1 MMSQRAS
8 GYARLDHEFYR
19 TPRWV
24 VDCLLPELHPWA
36 ARRGLDAAIWEPAAG
51 EGHIV
56 NPLREAG
63 FDVYASDK
71 RSLIRGARQ
80 QDFMDVAACP
90 YPQIR
95 GIVTNP
101 PYGEKGELAARF
113 VHHALALMKPRK
125 GLVAMLLR
133 VDWDSAST
141 RTGIFRDC
149 QAWGHKIVLLRR
161 IKWDGLE
168 HVNDPSTNHAWF
180 IWNWS
185 RTGPPTMGYAP

>member
-1 MMSQRAS
+1 MSQRAS
-8 GYARLDHEFYR
+8 GYARLDHDFYR

-24 VDCLLPELHPWA
+24 VDCLLPELHQWA
-36 ARRGLDAAIWEPAAG
+36 VRKGLDAAIWEPAAG

-63 FDVYASDK
+63 FEVFASDR

-80 QDFMDVAACP
+80 QDFLTSDYI
-90 YPQIR
+90 YPQVR

-101 PYGEKGELAARF
+101 PYELAPEFASR
-113 VHHALALMKPRK
+113 AISMMRSRR

-133 VDWDSAST
+133 VDWDSAAT
-141 RTGIFRDC
+141 RRGIFADC
-149 QAWGHKIVLLRR
+149 AAWGHKIVLTRR
-161 IKWDGLE
+161 ITWVGLE
-168 HVNDPSTNHAWF
+168 GDNSPSTNHAWF
-180 IWNWS
+180 VWDWRR